1 MQDARLLVER
11 IAAARWRNFT
21 EHEAALRQLAATC
34 DVVPAL
40 IACAGSPDRRVRAV
54 AFALMDHLADDR
66 CVPAFRAGLRN
77 RYAAVRRQAV
87 HALGC
92 RRCKTRR
99 LDTDAGGGPN
109 RARAQRRFT

>member
-1 MQDARLLVER
+1 MQNARRILGH
-11 IAAARWRNFT
+11 IAAARWRNLA
-21 EHEAALRQLAATC
+21 EREAELRQLSATR

-66 CVPAFRAGLRN
+66 CVPALRAGLRD